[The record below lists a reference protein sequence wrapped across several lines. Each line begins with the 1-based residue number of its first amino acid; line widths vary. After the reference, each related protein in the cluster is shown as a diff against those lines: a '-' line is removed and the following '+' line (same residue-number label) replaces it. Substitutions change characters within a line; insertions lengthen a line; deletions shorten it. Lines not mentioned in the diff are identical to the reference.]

1 MIAKIFAHWPK
12 ISTGLLVAT
21 LLGAGGFHAYQRLS
35 GDCCQPGA
43 SCCYPGSPCCNHGKE
58 VAER

>member
-1 MIAKIFAHWPK
+1 MLTWIRSRWST

-21 LLGAGGFHAYQRLS
+21 LLGAGGVKAYERLA

-43 SCCYPGSPCCNHGKE
+43 SCCHPGSSCCHHSKQ
-58 VAER
+58 VAQQ